1 MHISSEKRCSY
12 NVASNTLKLNVSLAR
27 SGRDINQAQMAITSK
42 EFSFKFEVAF
52 FVLRRDANMQYLLV
66 QLKLLLVVFAV
77 VYCGGR
83 SSSGDIY
90 FIFFNET
97 PNILL
102 L

>member
-1 MHISSEKRCSY
+1 
-12 NVASNTLKLNVSLAR
+12 
-27 SGRDINQAQMAITSK
+27 
-42 EFSFKFEVAF
+42 
-52 FVLRRDANMQYLLV
+52 MQYLLV